1 MLYLY
6 IYLQGVS
13 NDGIR
18 IYQYSTK
25 NQSYAN
31 AIKEC
36 LERER
41 ICTWMAPGDIP
52 PGSRYAE
59 IITKALKDCS
69 CLVLILSNDSQKS
82 RWVGNE
88 VERALNYGKPV
99 IPVKIE
105 EVTLNDEFDF
115 YIGASQIVALNKI
128 DLALPE
134 VREFLKSVGA
144 LAGRQEKPI
153 SSIDSAASAQKSK
166 ENERDRVSSGGSAAG
181 KTPTRDPENKRRSPV
196 STAELVAAECR
207 DFLNGLDPAFQQTLT
222 NGMNNP
228 VLQQSLGI
236 PSEAKIFFAHDDT
249 VFGNGK
255 NGFAVW
261 ENGISVKAIWEPKDF
276 IDWQMFAEN
285 GAAISEEKNSGYA
298 LHFRPANKI
307 LNRRIMYITG
317 GNAAC
322 ISQLLRFYI
331 HLQEELRKI

>member
-1 MLYLY
+1 MGYAF
-6 IYLQGVS
+6 IS
-13 NDGIR
+13 
-18 IYQYSTK
+18 YSTK

-41 ICTWMAPGDIP
+41 IRTWMAPGDIP

-134 VREFLKSVGA
+134 VKEFLNSVSA

-153 SSIDSAASAQKSK
+153 TS
-166 ENERDRVSSGGSAAG
+166 NGGSAAG
-181 KTPTRDPENKRRSPV
+181 GTPTHDPDNKKRSPV

-207 DFLNGLDPAFQQTLT
+207 NFLNGLDPIFQQTLT
-222 NGMNNP
+222 NGMTNP
-228 VLQQSLGI
+228 ALLQNLGI
-236 PSEAKIFFAHDDT
+236 PNGAKVFLAHDDT
-249 VFGNGK
+249 IFHNGK

-261 ENGISVKAIWEPKDF
+261 ENGISVKALWEPNDF
-276 IDWQMFAEN
+276 IDWQTFAEN
-285 GAAISEEKNSGYA
+285 GAAIEKRNSGYA
-298 LHFRPANKI
+298 LHFRPANTL

-317 GNAAC
+317 GNAVL
-322 ISQLLRFYI
+322 ISLLLRFYV